1 MNKFE
6 ILGKTSNVLMK
17 TADGKLVTPDGLYIT
32 GEALGGPTFRDEGV
46 YVNSIEYT
54 TDDID
59 VSISSTLSGN
69 HYEDSS
75 LCLLNVSVSSTIK
88 KS

>member
-6 ILGKTSNVLMK
+6 ILGKTNNVLMK
-17 TADGKLVTPDGLYIT
+17 TVDGKLVTPDGLYVT
-32 GEALGGPTFRDEGV
+32 GEALGKPTFRDEGV

-54 TDDID
+54 TTDID
-59 VSISSTLSGN
+59 TTISSSAN
-69 HYEDSS
+69 DNIYEDSS
-75 LCLLNVSVSSTIK
+75 LCLLDVSVSSTIT

>member
-17 TADGKLVTPDGLYIT
+17 TVEGKLVTPDGLYIT
-32 GEALGGPTFRDEGV
+32 GEALGEPTFRDEGV
-46 YVNSIEYT
+46 YVNSIDYT
-54 TDDID
+54 TTDID
-59 VSISSTLSGN
+59 TSISSGSN
-69 HYEDSS
+69 DNSYEDSS
-75 LCLLNVSVSSTIK
+75 LCLLDVSVSSTIT